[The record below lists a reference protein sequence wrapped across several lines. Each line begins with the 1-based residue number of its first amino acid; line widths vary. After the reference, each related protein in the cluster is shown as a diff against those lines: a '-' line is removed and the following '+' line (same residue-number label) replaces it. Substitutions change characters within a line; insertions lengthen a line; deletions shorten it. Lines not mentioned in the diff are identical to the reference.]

1 MELLANLLSG
11 FSALLGTETIPWWQP
26 GTVIMIGITI
36 GIFVGVMPGLSAST
50 GLALMVPFTFG
61 MDPLIAIVFLVS
73 IYTSCA
79 YGGTITAIA
88 INTPGTPAAV
98 AVAMDGYALTQQGQ
112 PGRALGTSL
121 LANVMGGITG
131 SLILIF

>member
-1 MELLANLLSG
+1 MEVFSHLLDG
-11 FSALLGTETIPWWQP
+11 FAALLGTDTIPWWQP
-26 GTVIMIGITI
+26 GLVIMCGVTI

-61 MDPLIAIVFLVS
+61 MEPMMAIILLAS
-73 IYTSCA
+73 IYLSSA

-98 AVAMDGYALTQQGQ
+98 AVAMDG
-112 PGRALGTSL
+112 
-121 LANVMGGITG
+121 
-131 SLILIF
+131 

>member
-1 MELLANLLSG
+1 MEILADLLNG
-11 FSALLGTETIPWWQP
+11 FSALLGTQTIPWWQP
-26 GTVIMIGITI
+26 IPVIMIGIII

-61 MDPLIAIVFLVS
+61 MDPMLAIILLAAV
-73 IYTSCA
+73 YTSSA

-98 AVAMDGYALTQQGQ
+98 PAAC
-112 PGRALGTSL
+112 S
-121 LANVMGGITG
+121 
-131 SLILIF
+131 